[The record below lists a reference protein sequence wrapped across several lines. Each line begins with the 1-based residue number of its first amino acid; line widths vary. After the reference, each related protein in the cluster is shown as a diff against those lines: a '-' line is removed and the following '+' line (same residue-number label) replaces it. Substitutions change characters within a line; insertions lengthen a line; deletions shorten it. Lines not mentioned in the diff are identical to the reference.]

1 MKKEFK
7 LIRNSDKRKH
17 SHDENE
23 TCSGCDGEKKDCICV
38 YTLKQYN
45 ALTCEHCNYNYTKE
59 EGMLVDEKRPDSIY
73 VRDQNKW
80 LVYPCDKCN
89 KEYADKINK
98 IIEWVY
104 EDDYEY
110 ELSMRKI
117 DRYLDRY

>member
-7 LIRNSDKRKH
+7 MTRDNDKRKH

-23 TCSGCDGEKKDCICV
+23 ACLTCNGEKKDCVCV

-45 ALTCEHCNYNYTKE
+45 ALSCKHCNYDYTKE
-59 EGMLVDEKRPDSIY
+59 DGMVVDEKRPDSVYI
-73 VRDQNKW
+73 RHQKKW
-80 LVYPCDKCN
+80 LVEPCDKCN

-98 IIEWVY
+98 IIEWAY
-104 EDDYEY
+104 EDEYEY

-117 DRYLDRY
+117 DAYLDRY